1 MERSYEEE
9 KADIQRALIYAMSFE
24 KPVWSQIAARFN
36 VLYPR
41 LLARAK
47 GRGDRSHS
55 GGHNKALNTGQEA
68 ALYRI
73 LDRMEHDGMYCR

>member
-36 VLYPR
+36 VPYQR

-47 GRGDRSHS
+47 DRGDRSHS
-55 GGHNKALNTGQEA
+55 EKHNKTLHTKREA
-68 ALYRI
+68 ALY
-73 LDRMEHDGMYCR
+73 